1 MKIGVTIGYSGSS
14 FSVPPEELKEI
25 ESLGYDSVW
34 TSEAYGSDALTPAA
48 WALAH
53 TERITVGTAIIQMG
67 ARTPTAAA
75 MAAMTLQALSGD
87 RFVLGI
93 GPSGPQ
99 VIEGWYGVPYGK
111 PLTRTREYIAIIRK
125 ILAREEALTHEGE
138 HYTVPATGPGITGL
152 GRPLKSILHAKPGLK
167 IFTGAF
173 TPAGVRTAAEIAD
186 GFFPVFMNPER
197 FDLFEGPLNDGFA
210 AAGGGKSLAGF
221 EIAPFVPVHVGDDL
235 DACRMEVKR
244 HLALYVGGMGARE
257 KNFYND
263 YAVRLGYPDAAA
275 EVQDLFLGGKRKE
288 AAAAIP
294 DSLVDDVALV
304 GAARADPRTPL
315 GVEGRGGEGPCID
328 PDRQPLGRGGA
339 PRAGRRGAV
348 GTRDGAD
355 RRGRSRDPR
364 SDRQV
369 EIRLFRDRV
378 SRPQTHGRQDAGRC
392 GARPRPRL
400 RGPRAG
406 SRACPPRRASAA
418 TSRTVSPPSRR
429 RWSALSIPRRSPARR
444 PS

>member
-14 FSVPPEELKEI
+14 FSVPPDELKEI

-99 VIEGWYGVPYGK
+99 VIEGWYGIPYGK
-111 PLTRTREYIAIIRK
+111 PLTRTREYIEIIRK
-125 ILAREEALTHEGE
+125 ILAREAALEHAGE
-138 HYTVPATGPGITGL
+138 HYTIPATGPGTTGL

-173 TPAGVRTAAEIAD
+173 TPAGVRTAAEVAD

-197 FDLFEGPLNDGFA
+197 FDLFEEPLNEGFA

-221 EIAPFVPVHVGDDL
+221 EIAPFVP
-235 DACRMEVKR
+235 
-244 HLALYVGGMGARE
+244 
-257 KNFYND
+257 
-263 YAVRLGYPDAAA
+263 
-275 EVQDLFLGGKRKE
+275 
-288 AAAAIP
+288 
-294 DSLVDDVALV
+294 
-304 GAARADPRTPL
+304 
-315 GVEGRGGEGPCID
+315 GPCRRR
-328 PDRQPLGRGGA
+328 PRRLPHGGQAA
-339 PRAGRRGAV
+339 PRALCR
-348 GTRDGAD
+348 RDGRALEELLQRL
-355 RRGRSRDPR
+355 RRP
-364 SDRQV
+364 
-369 EIRLFRDRV
+369 
-378 SRPQTHGRQDAGRC
+378 A
-392 GARPRPRL
+392 RL
-400 RGPRAG
+400 RGSRGGGAGPVPRRQAAG
-406 SRACPPRRASAA
+406 RPPPRSPIPSSTTSPWSGRASASA
-418 TSRTVSPPSRR
+418 NASRCGRTRR
-429 RWSALSIPRRSPARR
+429 RRATCR
-444 PS
+444 P

>member
-14 FSVPPEELKEI
+14 FSLPPEELKEI

-111 PLTRTREYIAIIRK
+111 PLTRTREYIEIIRK
-125 ILAREEALTHEGE
+125 ILAREAAAGARRRALRHPRRGARHHRAGPPAQEHPARQARHED
-138 HYTVPATGPGITGL
+138 
-152 GRPLKSILHAKPGLK
+152 LHRRLH
-167 IFTGAF
+167 
-173 TPAGVRTAAEIAD
+173 PAGVRTAAEVAD

-197 FDLFEGPLNDGFA
+197 FDLFEGPLNEGFA

-235 DACRMEVKR
+235 DACRMEVKQ
-244 HLALYVGGMGARE
+244 HLALYVGGMGARS

-263 YAVRLGYPDAAA
+263 YAVRLGYEAAAA
-275 EVQDLFLGGKRKE
+275 EVQDLFLGGKRRE

-294 DSLVDDVALV
+294 DSFVDDIALV
-304 GAARADPRTPL
+304 GPRERIRERLSVWKDAAAKGHVSTL
-315 GVEGRGGEGPCID
+315 I
-328 PDRQPLGRGGA
+328 A
-339 PRAGRRGAV
+339 N
-348 GTRDGAD
+348 
-355 RRGRSRDPR
+355 R
-364 SDRQV
+364 SDAQA
-369 EIRLFRDRV
+369 LRV
-378 SRPQTHGRQDAGRC
+378 LAEE
-392 GARPRPRL
+392 
-400 RGPRAG
+400 
-406 SRACPPRRASAA
+406 
-418 TSRTVSPPSRR
+418 
-429 RWSALSIPRRSPARR
+429 AL
-444 PS
+444 

>member
-25 ESLGYDSVW
+25 EGLGYDSVW

-125 ILAREEALTHEGE
+125 ILAREEALAHEGE
-138 HYTVPATGPGITGL
+138 HYAIPAAGPGTTGL

-197 FDLFEGPLNDGFA
+197 FDLFEGALEDGFA

-221 EIAPFVPVHVGDDL
+221 EISPFVPVHVGDDL
-235 DACRMEVKR
+235 DSCRMEVKQ

-275 EVQDLFLGGKRKE
+275 EVQDLFLGGKRRE

-294 DSLVDDVALV
+294 DSFVDDIALV
-304 GAARADPRTPL
+304 GPRERIRERLSVWQDAAAKGHISTL
-315 GVEGRGGEGPCID
+315 I
-328 PDRQPLGRGGA
+328 A
-339 PRAGRRGAV
+339 N
-348 GTRDGAD
+348 
-355 RRGRSRDPR
+355 R
-364 SDRQV
+364 SDAQA
-369 EIRLFRDRV
+369 LRV
-378 SRPQTHGRQDAGRC
+378 LAEEV
-392 GARPRPRL
+392 L
-400 RGPRAG
+400 
-406 SRACPPRRASAA
+406 
-418 TSRTVSPPSRR
+418 
-429 RWSALSIPRRSPARR
+429 
-444 PS
+444 